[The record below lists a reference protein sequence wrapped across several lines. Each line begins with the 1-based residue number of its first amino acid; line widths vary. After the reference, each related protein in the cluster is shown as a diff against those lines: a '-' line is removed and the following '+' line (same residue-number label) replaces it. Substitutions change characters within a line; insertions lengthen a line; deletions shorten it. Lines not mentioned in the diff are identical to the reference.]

1 MSPTPRWKIKNGR
14 VTSNMKKFTK
24 NTDKI
29 ELVRLVTAGSVDDG
43 KSTLIGRLLY
53 DTDSLTE
60 EHIESLKNAGGSV
73 KDIPEH
79 LANLLDGL
87 KAEREQGITID
98 VAYRY
103 FSTDK
108 RRFIIADVPGHEQ
121 YTRNM
126 VTGASTADIALLLVD
141 ARHGVLQQT
150 KRHLFVASLLGI
162 PHIAIVVNKMDL
174 KRYSQKVYQGIKD
187 EITEFAAR
195 LNLHDL
201 QFMPI
206 SAKKGDMVVERG
218 KNMNWYKGRTLL
230 DYLENLQVISDRNIV
245 DFRFPVQTVVQ
256 AANNY
261 RGYAGTIEGG
271 KIKKGEK
278 IRILPSN
285 ERATVASIKNG
296 GKAVDN
302 AICPQTS
309 MLSVRE
315 KVDISR
321 GDMIVRENNIPDQSS
336 DLEAMICWFNSE
348 PLKTGK
354 SYIIKHLTK
363 SIRGRFPTI
372 TYRINVDNLHREKC
386 RSLKINEIGK
396 VHLDLTQPIPF
407 DPYNR
412 NRNTGSFIIIDEITN
427 QTVGAGIILKKKV
440 LDKKSEKSGNKEG
453 IVVWFTG
460 LSGSGKSTI
469 AERVYE
475 KLQNRHI
482 RTEWLDGDI
491 TREHLCKDL
500 GFSKKDRDTN
510 IERVS
515 FVAGLLS
522 KHGVIVLATYIS
534 PYRKQRKLAR
544 KQAENFAEV
553 FVKASVKEC
562 ERRDVKGLYK
572 KARKGEIENFTGI
585 SDPYEKPTKPE
596 LTIDTK
602 KDTVAESA
610 QKVLD
615 YLRDQ
620 GYIE

>member
-1 MSPTPRWKIKNGR
+1 
-14 VTSNMKKFTK
+14 MKKFTK

-60 EHIESLKNAGGSV
+60 EHIESLKKAGGSV
-73 KDIPEH
+73 KNIPEH
-79 LANLLDGL
+79 LAHLLDGL

-126 VTGASTADIALLLVD
+126 VTGASNADIALLLVD
-141 ARHGVLQQT
+141 ARNGVLQQT

-162 PHIAIVVNKMDL
+162 PHIAIVVNKMDAV
-174 KRYSQKVYQGIKD
+174 RYRQTVYQRIKED
-187 EITEFAAR
+187 ILNYAAG

-218 KNMNWYKGRTLL
+218 KKMNWYKGRTLL

-245 DFRFPVQTVVQ
+245 DFRFPIQSVVK
-256 AANNY
+256 ADRGY

-271 KIKKGEK
+271 KIKTGEK
-278 IRILPSN
+278 IRVLPSQ
-285 ERATVASIKNG
+285 EKATVASIKNG
-296 GKAVDN
+296 GKATAN
-302 AICPQTS
+302 AICTQAV
-309 MLSVRE
+309 MLGVKE

-321 GDMIVRENNIPDQSS
+321 GDMLVRENNIPEQSS
-336 DLEAMICWFNSE
+336 DLEAMVCWFSSE
-348 PLKTGK
+348 PLKPGK

-363 SIRGRFPTI
+363 SVRGRFPKI
-372 TYRINVDNLHREKC
+372 TYRINIDDLHREKSQ
-386 RSLKINEIGK
+386 SLKLNEIGK

-407 DPYNR
+407 DSYNR
-412 NRNTGSFIIIDEITN
+412 NRNTGSFIVIDEITN
-427 QTVGAGIILKKKV
+427 QTVGAGIILRKKV
-440 LDKKSEKSGNKEG
+440 LDKKSEKSGNREG

-491 TREHLCKDL
+491 TRESLCKDL
-500 GFSKKDRDTN
+500 GFSKKDRNIN

-522 KHGVIVLATYIS
+522 KHGVVVLATYIS
-534 PYRKQRKLAR
+534 PYRKQRNLAR

-553 FVKASVKEC
+553 HVKASVKEC

-572 KARKGEIENFTGI
+572 KARNGKIENFTGI

-602 KDTVAESA
+602 KDTVAHSA
-610 QKVLD
+610 QRVLD
-615 YLRDQ
+615 FLREQ